1 MVRHLLSQTA
11 DAVRESTRDGH
22 ATRDAA
28 GTAIPWRSWLTSCM
42 AVVMLAAGAIR
53 VEAYEQRRRSG
64 SHDAARTVDRLKS
77 AASAH
82 GLAVVAVIPMPSQH
96 ADLVVLGPHPGETA
110 VVQHDHA
117 HELTHDLALPLA
129 LHVRATEDGHAEVS
143 FHDLGMAG
151 AQTLPREL
159 RDGLAAL
166 PALVGTAL
174 GEADRPLVGPAAP
187 LGLRRSAGRALGLSG
202 DGRADEHTAVEAWS
216 VHARARARR
225 DA

>member
-11 DAVRESTRDGH
+11 DAARESVRNGH
-22 ATRDAA
+22 ATREAA

-42 AVVMLAAGAIR
+42 AVVMLAAGSVR
-53 VEAYEQRRRSG
+53 VEAYEQRRRS
-64 SHDAARTVDRLKS
+64 SQFDASRMVDRLRS
-77 AASAH
+77 AAGAH
-82 GLAVVAVIPMPSQH
+82 GLSIVAVIPMPGQC
-96 ADLVVLGPHPGETA
+96 ADLIVLGPAPGETA

-117 HELTHDLALPLA
+117 NDPSHDLALPLA

-143 FHDLGMAG
+143 FHDLGLPG
-151 AQTLPREL
+151 AQTLPPDL

-174 GEADRPLVGPAAP
+174 GEADRPPI
-187 LGLRRSAGRALGLSG
+187 GRIDERLPF
-202 DGRADEHTAVEAWS
+202 DGRTGATRTRPRS
-216 VHARARARR
+216 